1 MPFEVYLFIYKIYLN
16 MELIIFSETG
26 RVNSETS
33 QNLRKGLTRV
43 LDGQRPISKLQ
54 EISHKPLKISLFLFA
69 LMLLGYTSRSQQPV
83 WAWLKKLIIL

>member
-1 MPFEVYLFIYKIYLN
+1 
-16 MELIIFSETG
+16 MELIIFSETD

-54 EISHKPLKISLFLFA
+54 EISHKPLKISLLLFA
-69 LMLLGYTSRSQQPV
+69 SRSQQPV
-83 WAWLKKLIIL
+83 WVWLKKLIIL